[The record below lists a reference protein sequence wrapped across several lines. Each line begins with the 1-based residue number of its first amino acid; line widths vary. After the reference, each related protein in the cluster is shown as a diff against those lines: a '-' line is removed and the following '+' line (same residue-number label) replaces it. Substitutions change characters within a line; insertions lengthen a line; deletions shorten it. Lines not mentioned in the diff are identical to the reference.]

1 VVLNVDHPDSKQ
13 KSAGSVIMPLETT
26 TGQLLEELPVGTQG
40 TTYCQW
46 CNHEFDEADP
56 IIILFT
62 QPAGTDHWAVHRT
75 YCTTCNPST
84 IASPVL
90 DCPKLLARCRLDTHT
105 ELETQPT
112 ELVVL
117 EPKLID
123 ASEPVETPLAF
134 ETDENTDPDTASP
147 SSNEVEI
154 ETLPPSL
161 SDPATHRSEIDSS
174 VRSEE
179 HPSPDNDAD

>member
-1 VVLNVDHPDSKQ
+1 M
-13 KSAGSVIMPLETT
+13 ILETT
-26 TGQLLEELPVGTQG
+26 PEQLLEGLTVGIQG
-40 TTYCQW
+40 TTHCQW
-46 CNHEFDEADP
+46 CNHEFDESDP

-90 DCPKLLARCRLDTHT
+90 GCTKLLAQCRLDTRSDPAM
-105 ELETQPT
+105 QQT

-117 EPKLID
+117 EPDLID
-123 ASEPVETPLAF
+123 SSEPLESQSAL
-134 ETDENTDPDTASP
+134 ESDEDADPDTSDQ
-147 SSNEVEI
+147 SSTSNSGGVEV
-154 ETLPPSL
+154 ETLPPCLTTDTAYRHSV
-161 SDPATHRSEIDSS
+161 TDSS

-179 HPSPDNDAD
+179 RPVPDGGTE